1 MASQGRDRLILRE
14 EIISDDK
21 VASSRH
27 PNTVLHNHRMLRK
40 EEKLALIQHAREY
53 AWVLVHQ
60 RGQTTANSKKLLK
73 KFYAEIFLHWSTSQR
88 RNPNPSS
95 TYPEDLQTLVGSIK
109 KTCSKEAGNAIT
121 QKCGEPAYLSLRV
134 NEHAES
140 IENGWSIVPG
150 RIEFEPGLTVTQAK
164 INAIHNYDNHERRR
178 ISSYNTQHIICAT
191 RSILVKWAARG
202 SEGPLK
208 LESEDMVSRIQPLV
222 LASDLARYMAFT
234 YSQIVE
240 DMDGGSE
247 DRTDDPDSD

>member
-95 TYPEDLQTLVGSIK
+95 TYPEYLQTLVRSRK
-109 KTCSKEAGNAIT
+109 MTCSKDAVNGTT
-121 QKCGEPAYLSLRV
+121 QKCGKPVYLSLSV
-134 NEHAES
+134 NKDAES
-140 IENGWSIVPG
+140 IEWTWNDSDGRSIDPD

-178 ISSYNTQHIICAT
+178 IGSYNIQHII
-191 RSILVKWAARG
+191 
-202 SEGPLK
+202 
-208 LESEDMVSRIQPLV
+208 
-222 LASDLARYMAFT
+222 
-234 YSQIVE
+234 
-240 DMDGGSE
+240 
-247 DRTDDPDSD
+247 

>member
-14 EIISDDK
+14 DIINDDR

-27 PNTVLHNHRMLRK
+27 PNTILRNHRMLRK
-40 EEKLALIQHAREY
+40 EEKLALIQHAQEY
-53 AWVLVHQ
+53 ARVLVHQ
-60 RGQTTANSKKLLK
+60 RGQTTANSEKPLK
-73 KFYAEIFLHWSTSQR
+73 KFYAEIFLHWSTSQK

-121 QKCGEPAYLSLRV
+121 QKVDLEQQYGR
-134 NEHAES
+134 
-140 IENGWSIVPG
+140 SIVPG

-178 ISSYNTQHIICAT
+178 ISSSNTQHIICAT
-191 RSILVKWAARG
+191 RRILVKWAARG
-202 SEGPLK
+202 SESPLK
-208 LESEDMVSRIQPLV
+208 IEPGDMVSRIQPLV
-222 LASDLARYMAFT
+222 LASDLARSMAAT

-240 DMDGGSE
+240 GMNGENEGG
-247 DRTDDPDSD
+247 TDDPDSD

>member
-121 QKCGEPAYLSLRV
+121 QKCGEPAYLS
-134 NEHAES
+134 
-140 IENGWSIVPG
+140 
-150 RIEFEPGLTVTQAK
+150 RIEFEPGLTVNQAK

>member
-121 QKCGEPAYLSLRV
+121 QK
-134 NEHAES
+134 
-140 IENGWSIVPG
+140 NGWSIVPG
-150 RIEFEPGLTVTQAK
+150 RIEFEPGLTVNQAK

>member
-121 QKCGEPAYLSLRV
+121 QK
-134 NEHAES
+134 
-140 IENGWSIVPG
+140 NGWSIVPG